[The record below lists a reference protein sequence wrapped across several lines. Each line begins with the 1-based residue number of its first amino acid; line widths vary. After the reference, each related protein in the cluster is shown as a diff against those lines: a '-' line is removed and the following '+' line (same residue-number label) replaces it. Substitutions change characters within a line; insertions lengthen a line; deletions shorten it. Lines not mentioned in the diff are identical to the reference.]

1 MSKGERTRQRIVAQA
16 APVFNIH
23 GYSGTSMAELTKAV
37 GLEKGG
43 IYNHFPSKEA
53 LALAAFDYAAG
64 VIAERIGAALEG
76 KEGARERLLA
86 MVGFFAE
93 YVERPPVAGGC
104 PILNTAV
111 EADDTEP
118 ALRARAQAAMNDL
131 QKLIGATVKQGVA
144 RGELRPD
151 ADPRAVA
158 AILTAAVEGGI
169 MLGRLYQDSAPM
181 QHVVAHLT
189 AYIESLRAGADAG
202 AGDRDSG
209 RSADDEL

>member
-16 APVFNIH
+16 APVFNTY
-23 GYSGTSMAELTKAV
+23 GYSGTSMAELTRAT

-53 LALAAFDYAAG
+53 LALAAFDYAVG
-64 VIAERIGAALEG
+64 VVGERIGAAVAG
-76 KEGARERLLA
+76 KERAADRLLA
-86 MVGFFAE
+86 MVGFFAD

-118 ALRARAQAAMNDL
+118 ALRARAQAAMTEL
-131 QKLIGATVKQGVA
+131 QKLIGVTVKQGVA

-158 AILTAAVEGGI
+158 AVLTATLEGAI
-169 MLGRLYQDSAPM
+169 MLGRLYQDPAQM

-189 AYIESLRAGADAG
+189 AYVESLGAAP
-202 AGDRDSG
+202 AAPQEQR
-209 RSADDEL
+209 

>member
-16 APVFNIH
+16 APVFNTY
-23 GYSGTSMAELTKAV
+23 GYSGTSMAELTRAT

-53 LALAAFDYAAG
+53 LALAAFDYAVG
-64 VIAERIGAALEG
+64 VVGERIAAAVAG
-76 KEGARERLLA
+76 KERATDRLLA

-118 ALRARAQAAMNDL
+118 ALRARAQAAMTGL

-144 RGELRPD
+144 RGELRAD

-158 AILTAAVEGGI
+158 TVLTATLEGAI
-169 MLGRLYQDSAPM
+169 MLGRLYQDPAQM
-181 QHVVAHLT
+181 LHVVAHLT
-189 AYIESLRAGADAG
+189 AYVESLGAAP
-202 AGDRDSG
+202 A
-209 RSADDEL
+209 APQEQT